1 MLHVSLFCR
10 RFSSLRSFF
19 LRFCSR
25 SSHTLSFSCRP
36 FLGAHS
42 AAPLTPPPGPHFAS
56 CPGSQGHS
64 QRGSPKGRPL
74 AQAQLLVQGGGWDQA
89 EAPGDLH

>member
-10 RFSSLRSFF
+10 RLSSLRSFF

-36 FLGAHS
+36 FLGAHR
-42 AAPLTPPPGPHFAS
+42 AAPLTPPPAP
-56 CPGSQGHS
+56 
-64 QRGSPKGRPL
+64 RGSFFLPREMWARPCRLPKGPSKSYCRCGAGLEPDETP
-74 AQAQLLVQGGGWDQA
+74 VI
-89 EAPGDLH
+89 LH